1 MSVIEIFMGLML
13 DLAAAALIFNF
24 VHSGRKK
31 RISGQSYVFL
41 HGNRFCALLLF
52 KSVLQR

>member
-1 MSVIEIFMGLML
+1 MSVIEILMGLML

-31 RISGQSYVFL
+31 GF
-41 HGNRFCALLLF
+41 
-52 KSVLQR
+52 QR